1 MIRVA
6 IVEDEMLVRL
16 GLRMCLESSP
26 DIYVAGAFASAEEAE
41 TGQDKAPVDVLLTD
55 IRLPGNSGL
64 ELMRRL
70 RKKYP
75 QMLFVVLS
83 CYDDFTYAQ
92 RAMEYGASRY
102 ILKHEL
108 DEKELPRILL
118 ELVQESRSAVSQ
130 EPEPVE
136 DIPACAARLPAC
148 FREIGESIRLYTDK
162 NCFAGGSDAFS
173 DAAQLPRCI
182 AQAKER
188 AQGAFFYEQSHLFLQ
203 AASGERG
210 CPALEFLYEDAFTTM
225 WRAKTQAQLEAF
237 FDACAKQKPAPDQ
250 IRETVMQFTQTML
263 RHGEFYYGLDRARAY
278 GRDMDPSY
286 RAISRIDSMQ
296 ALARWLTQVIELT
309 IRDVDSHQD
318 LPHMIR
324 TYLNEHYMQ
333 ELQQTDVA
341 AVFHMSGPYFSQYF
355 KQSFGVNYVQYLNSL
370 RIEKAKLL
378 LVTTQNSTE
387 SIGELVGIPNV
398 NYFFRLFKK
407 TEGCTVREYRKRHTE
422 SKKVHKS

>member
-1 MIRVA
+1 M
-6 IVEDEMLVRL
+6 
-16 GLRMCLESSP
+16 
-26 DIYVAGAFASAEEAE
+26 
-41 TGQDKAPVDVLLTD
+41 
-55 IRLPGNSGL
+55 
-64 ELMRRL
+64 
-70 RKKYP
+70 
-75 QMLFVVLS
+75 
-83 CYDDFTYAQ
+83 
-92 RAMEYGASRY
+92 
-102 ILKHEL
+102 
-108 DEKELPRILL
+108 
-118 ELVQESRSAVSQ
+118 
-130 EPEPVE
+130 
-136 DIPACAARLPAC
+136 
-148 FREIGESIRLYTDK
+148 
-162 NCFAGGSDAFS
+162 
-173 DAAQLPRCI
+173 
-182 AQAKER
+182 
-188 AQGAFFYEQSHLFLQ
+188 Q

-263 RHGEFYYGLDRARAY
+263 RPGEFYYGLDRARAY